1 MLSRSSLLLSGML
14 AAFVAASPQAPQG
27 PVLLKRQLLA
37 GCAINLSPA
46 TERQAQVYWS
56 KNDAEFGATFE
67 IWVSEDDRLLAS
79 ASDGSNEVPLKK
91 GVANWVRFSYDASST
106 PPTMRMVIVND
117 PGASPQPAPYPTAF
131 TGAYDKYGPFVEPV
145 MVEIRSGT
153 SNAVI
158 ERARI
163 TVGNF
168 GMTYSFHLIGQ
179 TTTSVS
185 DG

>member
-1 MLSRSSLLLSGML
+1 MLSRTSLVLSGIL

-27 PVLLKRQLLA
+27 PVLTRQLLA
-37 GCAINLSPA
+37 GCAINLVPA

-79 ASDGSNEVPLKK
+79 ASDGSNETPLKK
-91 GVANWVRFSYDASST
+91 GVANWVKFTYDTTKT
-106 PPTMRMVIVND
+106 PPAMNMVIVN
-117 PGASPQPAPYPTAF
+117 GADGTAPPTPYPTQF
-131 TGAYDKYGPFVEPV
+131 TGTFDKYGPFVEPE
-145 MVEIRSGT
+145 MVELRSGT
-153 SNAVI
+153 SNAAI

-179 TTTSVS
+179 ATTSIS
-185 DG
+185 DD